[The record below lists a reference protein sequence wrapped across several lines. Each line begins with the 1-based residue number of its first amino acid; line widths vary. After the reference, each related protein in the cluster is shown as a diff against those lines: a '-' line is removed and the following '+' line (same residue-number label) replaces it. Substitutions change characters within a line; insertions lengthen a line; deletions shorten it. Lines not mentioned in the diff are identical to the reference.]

1 MITSERVNELMLE
14 AQKSVQFLSNNGKSK
29 SMLILNRFNELF
41 NEEVSKQTLTDN
53 DNDDGVTDSILEKQ
67 IDEIIG
73 CFNYAKV
80 HSYMIDTNWI
90 WAGANGVPGIGLMQN
105 TNRGYLKRVYDK
117 AIKKLANK
125 PNKESANANMG
136 TGGFEYECYVYRD
149 TPKPYFT
156 MKFVIADSFNED

>member
-14 AQKSVQFLSNNGKSK
+14 AQKSVNFLSNGNKSK
-29 SMLILNRFNELF
+29 SMLILNRFNELY

-53 DNDDGVTDSILEKQ
+53 DNDDGVTVEKQ
-67 IDEIIG
+67 INEIIG
-73 CFNYAKV
+73 CFNYSKV
-80 HSYMIDTNWI
+80 HSYMIDTNWT

-105 TNRGYLKRVYDK
+105 TNRGYLKLVYDE

-125 PNKESANANMG
+125 PNKKSAKAYMS

-149 TPKPYFT
+149 TPKPYFS